1 MAQLEAGHRIP
12 SSSRA
17 SNPSMAVHTHAALT
31 AVDVPY
37 ISSGSVG
44 ASTGSTGRPIHDLL
58 SLIRGAVSAVI
69 DLTPILGSNSISP
82 SSPPSPSS
90 SSSPYSESAS
100 SSSSSSPSSS
110 SNSSVPHTT
119 MTTVT
124 TITSTTTN
132 PVSDSANMLQQHPF
146 ATVTTTTTTT
156 TTTSMSRATSMVPL
170 GPSDHSNRSCVDF
183 LRRLLGAGATDLRI
197 NSLPVRSL
205 CIEDGVDKLAFGQ
218 DTCAICL
225 DGYDCDNHVRILGCR
240 HVYHTSCIDPW
251 LRRGRPTC
259 PLCQTICC

>member
-1 MAQLEAGHRIP
+1 MAQLDHGRPLP
-12 SSSRA
+12 SSSMA
-17 SNPSMAVHTHAALT
+17 SAPQRPFHSHAALT

-37 ISSGSVG
+37 MSQGPVPPS
-44 ASTGSTGRPIHDLL
+44 APSTARPIHDLL
-58 SLIRGAVSAVI
+58 SLIRGAFSAVL
-69 DLTPILGSNSISP
+69 DLTPILGSNSIL
-82 SSPPSPSS
+82 SPSS
-90 SSSPYSESAS
+90 STYSNS
-100 SSSSSSPSSS
+100 SSSSSSASSR

-124 TITSTTTN
+124 TITSTTTS
-132 PVSDSANMLQQHPF
+132 PVQDSSNVSQHHPF

-156 TTTSMSRATSMVPL
+156 TTTSLSRATSVVPL